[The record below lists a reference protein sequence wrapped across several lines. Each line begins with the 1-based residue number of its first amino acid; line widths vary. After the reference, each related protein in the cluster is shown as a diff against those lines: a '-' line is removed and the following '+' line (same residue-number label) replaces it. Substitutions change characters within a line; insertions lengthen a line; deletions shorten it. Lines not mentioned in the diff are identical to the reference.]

1 MAKISRSP
9 YHGSRYVKNVIG
21 KDTNLNLNYSGNALF
36 VDVPTEGLTLSLSYL
51 ASGAY
56 HKIIIRE
63 SLGELTI
70 SADDLSGM
78 ILFDV
83 GGAQDSVQSVLADS
97 STSVTVPAGVS
108 DGSIFDVICDGDRWY
123 IQGMLY
129 GQQITVQ

>member
-9 YHGSRYVKNVIG
+9 YHGSRYVKDVIN
-21 KDTNLNLNYSGNALF
+21 KDKNLSLRYSGNALF
-36 VDVPTEGLTLSLSYL
+36 LDIPTEGMTLNLGYLS
-51 ASGAY
+51 SGAY

-70 SADDLSGM
+70 SANDLSGM

-83 GGAQDSVQSVLADS
+83 GGDQDSVQSVLADS

-123 IQGMLY
+123 IQGMLH

>member
-9 YHGSRYVKNVIG
+9 YHGSRYVKNIIG

-36 VDVPTEGLTLSLSYL
+36 VDVPAEGLTLSLSYL

-97 STSVTVPAGVS
+97 SNSVIVPAGVS

-123 IQGMLY
+123 IQGMLH